1 MPLASDSIDVV
12 ISNGAFCLAPD
23 KRAAFAEV
31 HRVLKP
37 GGRFAICTS
46 AMLRPL
52 EAGTVWP
59 LCMRMFSPM
68 SELGPACRA
77 AGLVDVEID
86 ASDSAMAFEIP
97 MDAEE
102 EGEAHGEA
110 NDEAH
115 GEASADELAPK
126 RNRVHVGSADFSHLS
141 QYDVNE
147 LCCRVVVTGR
157 KPNATNGIDLGV

>member
-1 MPLASDSIDVV
+1 MMLFASCVRPVCTPWAVPLAPDSIDVV

-23 KRAAFAEV
+23 KVAAFAEV

-52 EAGTVWP
+52 EEDTLWP
-59 LCMRMFSPM
+59 LCMRMFSPK
-68 SELGPACRA
+68 SELEPACIA
-77 AGLVDVEID
+77 AGLVDVDVDE
-86 ASDSAMAFEIP
+86 SDSVMAFELP
-97 MDAEE
+97 TDADA
-102 EGEAHGEA
+102 GEAT
-110 NDEAH
+110 
-115 GEASADELAPK
+115 ADELAPK

-141 QYDVNE
+141 GYDVNE

-157 KPNATNGIDLGV
+157 KPNALP